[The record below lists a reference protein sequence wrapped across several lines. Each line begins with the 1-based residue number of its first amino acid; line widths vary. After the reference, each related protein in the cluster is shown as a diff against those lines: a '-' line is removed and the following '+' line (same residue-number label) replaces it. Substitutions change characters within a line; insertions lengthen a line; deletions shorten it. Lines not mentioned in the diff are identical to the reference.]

1 MSVRSHVTPYWNVG
15 RGRRSKFTGKDVMF
29 MVLVVLKNG
38 GAWEMLSNI
47 FHVKTA
53 TFIKTITNFVRVVAP
68 RLYDEWVKEKARE
81 ESMRMLVTSGRTSG
95 RTFVHHPYA
104 LYGTD
109 VTFQQ
114 VTGPSTTWQKRFHT
128 TVPST
133 NFTATKLRY
142 RSAPVDLRLTVRSTL
157 VATRMTSPC
166 SGSTK
171 LSTTPRNGK
180 RTRTAR
186 CMTRGYSAPSTR
198 TSGRSLAD
206 KGNQGAEQHVRCI
219 HPTKSTNLP
228 AAVVQQNADISS
240 DRIIVENWFGKLCGL
255 WRICADKYRGAEDFY
270 DDIFQTCAA
279 LTNCHIG
286 FYPSAR
292 LTARSITSDRTGSL
306 LSDARSRRSG
316 ASLKSESESVAA
328 FVSAC
333 RWMTEPTVIVHV
345 RRTF

>member
-133 NFTATKLRY
+133 NFTATKLRLNE
-142 RSAPVDLRLTVRSTL
+142 AFHH
-157 VATRMTSPC
+157 ATQR
-166 SGSTK
+166 K
-171 LSTTPRNGK
+171 
-180 RTRTAR
+180 
-186 CMTRGYSAPSTR
+186 
-198 TSGRSLAD
+198 AD
-206 KGNQGAEQHVRCI
+206 E
-219 HPTKSTNLP
+219 
-228 AAVVQQNADISS
+228 
-240 DRIIVENWFGKLCGL
+240 
-255 WRICADKYRGAEDFY
+255 
-270 DDIFQTCAA
+270 
-279 LTNCHIG
+279 
-286 FYPSAR
+286 
-292 LTARSITSDRTGSL
+292 DRTLHDTGL
-306 LSDARSRRSG
+306 LSAEYPDEWAVFSGQGEPGCRAARALHPSYQ
-316 ASLKSESESVAA
+316 E
-328 FVSAC
+328 
-333 RWMTEPTVIVHV
+333 H
-345 RRTF
+345 